1 MQPIPIHIL
10 TMAVVCLQ
18 SSDFTKAKYYLDQL
32 EASDLEQRSYLYYG
46 TLSDYEFATK
56 NIEKAVENIDLALQT
71 VTNSLE
77 KEHLQKKRA
86 ILITS

>member
-1 MQPIPIHIL
+1 M
-10 TMAVVCLQ
+10 
-18 SSDFTKAKYYLDQL
+18 